1 MNTTSRISEDSGIE
15 ARLAARLAGSLT
27 LASQNLPHD
36 VSERLR
42 VARQQA
48 LARAREVRVAAPAAG
63 TVVGVSRSGSATLSG
78 FGAFWHRAA
87 SLLPLVLLVSGL
99 VAIDHWRV
107 REQVLSAAEIDAQL
121 LSDDLP
127 PAAYTDPGFAE
138 YLRGPHTP

>member
-15 ARLAARLAGSLT
+15 ARLAARLAGNLT
-27 LASQNLPHD
+27 LASENLPHD

-48 LARAREVRVAAPAAG
+48 LARAREVRVAAPATVAG
-63 TVVGVSRSGSATLSG
+63 VTRSGSLTLSG
-78 FGAFWHRAA
+78 FGAFWQRAA

-138 YLRGPHTP
+138 FLRGSPTP